1 MIINLPTGIQITKTY
16 PANKRS
22 IHRVRGELA
31 FRLLPHHRHHEGRWP
46 VSLQRRS
53 SRFEERQ
60 GADEVLQVLLTHG
73 SEEAGYLRRIL
84 LCFIGTPVDI
94 SAYIF
99 IGTTMVMINYVDIC
113 DGNVC
118 FRLKQSANIKSGG
131 AMMNLNG
138 SQHASILLKIITAR
152 STGA

>member
-1 MIINLPTGIQITKTY
+1 MIINLPTGIQIKKTY

-60 GADEVLQVLLTHG
+60 GADDVLQVLLTHG
-73 SEEAGYLRRIL
+73 SEAGYLRRIL
-84 LCFIGTPVDI
+84 LCFIGTAVDI

-99 IGTTMVMINYVDIC
+99 IGSAMAMVNNGKIY

-138 SQHASILLKIITAR
+138 RQHASILLRIITAR